1 MTFKRSINIGFVL
14 IYLILL
20 RQIVFE
26 QLFYYHKHIY
36 DTHISLRQFYVLGI
50 MVIEL
55 LIEP

>member
-1 MTFKRSINIGFVL
+1 MKIL
-14 IYLILL
+14 LL

-26 QLFYYHKHIY
+26 QLLYYHKHIY

-50 MVIEL
+50 MVIKL